1 MHHQPPKLRKPPRKL
16 SAKTQKTSRGN
27 HQPKLR
33 KQAPKET
40 INHQNSGNSQG
51 NHQPPKLRKPT
62 KETVSQNLE
71 NQHRKPLAKNSGNRH
86 QRKPLTTKTQETAK
100 GITSHPNSGNQPR
113 KLSANPSYR
122 KPAQETT
129 GQNSGNRHQRKP
141 PTKKTKKPPKETT
154 SQNTEEITSQNQPRK
169 PSATKTQ
176 EITLG
181 NNQPQNFE

>member
-113 KLSANPSYR
+113 KLSANPQETSIGNHWPKFR
-122 KPAQETT
+122 KPA
-129 GQNSGNRHQRKP
+129 
-141 PTKKTKKPPKETT
+141 PKETT
-154 SQNTEEITSQNQPRK
+154 NQKNQETTQGNHQPKHRGNHQPK
-169 PSATKTQ
+169 PAKKT
-176 EITLG
+176 ISH
-181 NNQPQNFE
+181 